1 MNKLF
6 TASLLSVAVLASY
19 VNAEILTYTA
29 SSKKSQKEADQFALE
44 GLAKQLRTKVSGE
57 FETRMTEDAAG
68 NVKSTAKSVKNTSTN
83 MVLKGAKVVAGPKSG
98 GKFQSTA
105 TIDTDQMA
113 SKILIDLES
122 IRKEMKA
129 KDSVIRL
136 DMVDGDYRKMGID
149 MLALEKLAD
158 RYNENLEELSCVQ
171 KVPKNLMLESTIGE
185 LTEYLISGMASI
197 KMETDLTSEALIV
210 TVRDYNGPIVGF
222 PLALTQ
228 DSKDIA
234 HEKTNEEGEAVFS
247 LAQVKK
253 LHPSGDVTVLADLSF
268 KYVRKSAVIS
278 QSVHY
283 TSDVAA
289 CSYFLECDGPTEA
302 CGALRGH
309 LIESGIS
316 ISDNTSLPKMKAKIT
331 SADAMN
337 SSKTLCTSRI
347 TLSLEAG
354 TQSVTEAAKG
364 VGRDAGIAQATAV
377 KKVNATKL
385 HQMFGKACK

>member
-1 MNKLF
+1 M
-6 TASLLSVAVLASY
+6 SVAVLASY
-19 VNAEILTYTA
+19 ANAEILTYTA
-29 SSKKSQKEADQFALE
+29 SSKKSQKDADLLALE
-44 GLAKQLRTKVSGE
+44 GLAKQLRTKVSSE
-57 FETRMTEDAAG
+57 FETRVSEDAAG
-68 NVKSTAKSVKNTSTN
+68 NVKSTAQGVKNTSTN
-83 MVLKGAKVVAGPKSG
+83 MVLRGAKVAPGPKSG

-113 SKILIDLES
+113 SKILVDLEN

-129 KDSVIRL
+129 KDSIIRL

-158 RYNENLEELSCVQ
+158 DYNQNLEDLSCVQ
-171 KVPKNLMLESTIGE
+171 KIPVDLKLESTIGE
-185 LTEYLISGMASI
+185 LTEYLVSGMASLKI
-197 KMETDLTSEALIV
+197 ETSLTSEALIV
-210 TVRDYNGPIVGF
+210 AVQDFNGPVVGF

-234 HEKTNEEGEAVFS
+234 HEKTDDKGEAKFS

-253 LHPSGDVTVLADLSF
+253 LHPSGDVTVHADLSF

-283 TSDVAA
+283 SSDMAA
-289 CSYFLECDGPTEA
+289 CSYFLECDGPVEA

-316 ISDNTSLPKMKAKIT
+316 ISDMASLPKMRAKIT
-331 SADAMN
+331 SSDRIN

-354 TQSVTEAAKG
+354 KSSITEAAQG
-364 VGRDAGIAQATAV
+364 VGRDEGIAQATAI

-385 HQMFGKACK
+385 RQTFGNACK